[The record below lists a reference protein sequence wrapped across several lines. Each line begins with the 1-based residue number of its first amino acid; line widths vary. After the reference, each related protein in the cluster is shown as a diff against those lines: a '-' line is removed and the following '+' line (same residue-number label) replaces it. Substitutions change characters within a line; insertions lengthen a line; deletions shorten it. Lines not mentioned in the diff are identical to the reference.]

1 MVSFSCVVC
10 TGIGRKHVKVLLILF
25 SIQIVVA
32 DFAGS
37 SSSVVVGWGVKSCS
51 VLPEIVHKTSKIP
64 LCAMACLV

>member
-1 MVSFSCVVC
+1 
-10 TGIGRKHVKVLLILF
+10 LF